1 MITLVPMP
9 EVAFAAY
16 MAKSIPE
23 FAQDK
28 VASGQWSGDSA
39 LELSRQGFE
48 ALLPQG
54 LATPDNHIFEIHA
67 EGERDAIGM
76 VWFAVQ
82 DRAGQKIAYV
92 YDVMIRPDH
101 QRKGHGTQAIR
112 ALEGKARAL
121 GLSGVALHV
130 FGHNPEA
137 HDLYLRLGFR
147 PTNISMFKP
156 L

>member
-1 MITLVPMP
+1 MERGL
-9 EVAFAAY
+9 
-16 MAKSIPE
+16 
-23 FAQDK
+23 
-28 VASGQWSGDSA
+28 A

-54 LATPDNHIFEIHA
+54 LATPDNQIFEIHA
-67 EGERDAIGM
+67 EGEPNAIGM
-76 VWFAVQ
+76 LWFAVQ
-82 DRAGQKIAYV
+82 ERAGQKIAYV
-92 YDVMIRPDH
+92 YDVMIARSPA
-101 QRKGHGTQAIR
+101 KGARHAVFS
-112 ALEGKARAL
+112 ALEEKARAL
-121 GLSGVALHV
+121 GLSGIALHV